1 MGHPPS
7 LFLKDVIVMRQVSK
21 LMALLGAGLFY
32 IGIGLFVVEWF
43 ERPGF
48 VVPFLTMGGLSVLI
62 IAVFLQESGFG
73 EK

>member
-1 MGHPPS
+1 
-7 LFLKDVIVMRQVSK
+7 
-21 LMALLGAGLFY
+21 MALLGAGLFY